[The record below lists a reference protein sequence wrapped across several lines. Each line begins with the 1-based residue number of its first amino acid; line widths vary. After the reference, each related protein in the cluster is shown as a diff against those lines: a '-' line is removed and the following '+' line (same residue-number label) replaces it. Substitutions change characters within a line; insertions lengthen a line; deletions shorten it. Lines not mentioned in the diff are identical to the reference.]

1 MSGRANSV
9 LYVLYS
15 EKKTS
20 QKARRTL
27 EEEAGGTIV
36 EEEGLGSLRPGLII
50 VSEANGDSE
59 RAAQKIHIQ
68 YGNLAGKKQQNP
80 KCPSREP

>member
-9 LYVLYS
+9 LYVLCS

-50 VSEANGDSE
+50 ASEANGDPE
-59 RAAQKIHIQ
+59 RVAQKIHI
-68 YGNLAGKKQQNP
+68 
-80 KCPSREP
+80 